1 MQAVEPY
8 TFFSREPRTFLLD
21 LVKKNYNLEGE
32 REIVQF
38 CDLKEPRSELG
49 NEYT

>member
-8 TFFSREPRTFLLD
+8 TFFGREPRTFLLD
-21 LVKKNYNLEGE
+21 LVKNYNVEGE
-32 REIVQF
+32 GEIVQF
-38 CDLKEPRSELG
+38 CDLKEPLSELG